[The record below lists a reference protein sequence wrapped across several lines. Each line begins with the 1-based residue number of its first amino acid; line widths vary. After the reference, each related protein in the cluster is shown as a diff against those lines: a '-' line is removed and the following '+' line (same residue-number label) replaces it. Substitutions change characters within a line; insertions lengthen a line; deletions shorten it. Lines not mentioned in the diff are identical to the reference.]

1 MSIQFSQNF
10 DAAQSV
16 TEITPIT
23 ACVSMGKYATAQG
36 ELVWQKGEI
45 ACIRSDTA
53 LFVGK
58 RI

>member
-1 MSIQFSQNF
+1 MSIQFSHSF
-10 DAAQSV
+10 DAAQNF

>member
-1 MSIQFSQNF
+1 MSIQFSSIF
-10 DAAQSV
+10 EAAKGA
-16 TEITPIT
+16 TEITSIT

-36 ELVWQKGEI
+36 ELVWQKGDI
-45 ACIRSDTA
+45 ACVRATSA

>member
-1 MSIQFSQNF
+1 MSIQFSNSF
-10 DAAQSV
+10 DAAQAVS
-16 TEITPIT
+16 EITPIT
-23 ACVSMGKYATAQG
+23 TCVSMGKYATAQG

>member
-1 MSIQFSQNF
+1 MSIQFSQSF

>member
-1 MSIQFSQNF
+1 MSIQFSHSF

-16 TEITPIT
+16 AEFTPIT

>member
-1 MSIQFSQNF
+1 MSIQFSNSF
-10 DAAQSV
+10 DAAQAVS
-16 TEITPIT
+16 EITPIT

-36 ELVWQKGEI
+36 ELVWQKGEV

>member
-1 MSIQFSQNF
+1 MSIQFSHSF

-16 TEITPIT
+16 TEFTPIT

>member
-1 MSIQFSQNF
+1 MSIQFRHSF
-10 DAAQSV
+10 DAAQNV

-36 ELVWQKGEI
+36 ELVWQKGEV